1 MSWIA
6 VFRNEIVRTDGPLKI
21 GKYPLISITRRN
33 TDGYLEM
40 ITMRE
45 LIDSAQ
51 LTYRDDELYVDSW
64 QVVKTRRSCDIND
77 EVTILFNAQV
87 KDDFKR
93 VIDAESD
100 NRMLKLYLGVKYL
113 EWRNFPMTNIPNAIK
128 FLHDVF
134 SYIPYE
140 SDTMLIDRMRDVM
153 DVDWLIDELDQPIA
167 RIDYSYSP
175 PRDIV
180 DTYRRR

>member
-33 TDGYLEM
+33 PDGHHEM

-45 LIDSAQ
+45 LIDSSQ
-51 LTYRDDELYVDSW
+51 LTYRDGELYVDSW
-64 QVVKTRRSCDIND
+64 HEVKNRSPRDIKD
-77 EVTILFNAQV
+77 LIIILFNDQV
-87 KDDFKR
+87 KKDFQEAM
-93 VIDAESD
+93 DSES
-100 NRMLKLYLGVKYL
+100 RMRQLYLGVKYL
-113 EWRNFPMTNIPNAIK
+113 EWRNFPFKNIPKAIK

-140 SDTMLIDRMRDVM
+140 SDTMSIYRMRDVM
-153 DVDWLIDELDQPIA
+153 DVDWLIDELD
-167 RIDYSYSP
+167 
-175 PRDIV
+175 
-180 DTYRRR
+180 